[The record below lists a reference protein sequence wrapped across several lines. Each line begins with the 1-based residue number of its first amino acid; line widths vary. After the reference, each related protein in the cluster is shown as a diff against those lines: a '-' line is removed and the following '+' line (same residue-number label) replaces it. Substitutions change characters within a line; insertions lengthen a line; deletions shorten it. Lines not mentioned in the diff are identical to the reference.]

1 MTTDY
6 YDPTA
11 LVELGR
17 PVALLGWL
25 STVTRQVGH
34 RIASLAGLP
43 LADLD
48 RLIEHEAGCTI
59 ARLFAEQG
67 EPAYRRLEQER
78 LDAAL
83 RSRPAGILVLGDG
96 TLLDD
101 ANLSRVREGASLV
114 ALDLDLPG
122 LFWQI
127 RKLSADPAGPSWHP
141 VWQTPE
147 RLDDLRP
154 FYERRRRVFE
164 QAEIRVDV
172 RGLGPGGVARRVLE
186 QVPELHPVLEPWSG

>member
-1 MTTDY
+1 MPIDY
-6 YDPTA
+6 YDPTS
-11 LVELGR
+11 LVQLRR

-25 STVTRQVGH
+25 SSVTRQVGH

-43 LADLD
+43 VADLD
-48 RLIEHEAGCTI
+48 RLIEHEAGCSV
-59 ARLFAEQG
+59 AQLLAEKG
-67 EPAYRRLEQER
+67 EPAYRRLEQNR

-83 RSRPAGILVLGDG
+83 RDRPAGILVLGDG

-101 ANLSRVREGASLV
+101 ANLSRVRDDAMIV
-114 ALDLDLPG
+114 ALELDLPG

-127 RKLSADPAGPSWHP
+127 RKLSGDSATGLWHP
-141 VWQTPE
+141 IWPTPE

-154 FYERRRRVFE
+154 FFERRRRVFE
-164 QAEIRVDV
+164 QAEVRVDV

-186 QVPELHPVLEPWSG
+186 EVPELRPVLEPWSG